1 MKSSSNSTGTP
12 GGVLQTDAQ
21 EVASVVS
28 AREIQAVAELL
39 QVSPEGLQKA
49 ITFKV
54 TVSPWWLG
62 PLHAP
67 CCVGPLPL
75 SPASHSCPSLG
86 CAQSWVPQ
94 TPKARR
100 GGEWASS
107 LHSAL
112 QKGGQAK
119 KGQEPEP
126 LTSVAEGC
134 RRAPSK
140 NQTPGPLGRFS
151 PFLSS
156 QRSPSNHC

>member
-94 TPKARR
+94 TPKV
-100 GGEWASS
+100 
-107 LHSAL
+107 L
-112 QKGGQAK
+112 QPPGLCIAVPVFIPTQPPRPNIDIACSR
-119 KGQEPEP
+119 EPP
-126 LTSVAEGC
+126 LTPGWACPLSQPLPIL
-134 RRAPSK
+134 PSR
-140 NQTPGPLGRFS
+140 G
-151 PFLSS
+151 
-156 QRSPSNHC
+156 